1 MIQGVEHLSCEDR
14 LKTGALQ
21 PAEEKDLRRPDSSLS
36 VSKGGT
42 Y

>member
-1 MIQGVEHLSCEDR
+1 MIQGVKHLSCEYR

-21 PAEEKDLRRPDSSLS
+21 PGEEKDLRRPDSSLS